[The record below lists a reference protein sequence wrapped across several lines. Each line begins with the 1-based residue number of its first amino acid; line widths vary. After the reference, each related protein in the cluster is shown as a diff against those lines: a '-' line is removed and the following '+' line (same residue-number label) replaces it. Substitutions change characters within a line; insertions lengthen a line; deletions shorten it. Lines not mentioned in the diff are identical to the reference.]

1 MEPPEWLKIWWTI
14 ESDWSETAVTEPVR
28 LEPVGPDN
36 AGVGR
41 PRPRRSWRDLSRET
55 VLLLPNLAKLMGRL
69 VRDPRVPI
77 TRKVLAALVLA
88 YVVSPIDIIPDF
100 FLGVGLL
107 DDIVLVA
114 LALANLME
122 SAGPEVVLEHW
133 DGSEDAL
140 DLVLATV
147 DWGAEII
154 PDPVRRLLP

>member
-1 MEPPEWLKIWWTI
+1 
-14 ESDWSETAVTEPVR
+14 
-28 LEPVGPDN
+28 
-36 AGVGR
+36 
-41 PRPRRSWRDLSRET
+41 
-55 VLLLPNLAKLMGRL
+55 MGRL

>member
-1 MEPPEWLKIWWTI
+1 M
-14 ESDWSETAVTEPVR
+14 TEPVH
-28 LEPVGPDN
+28 LEPVDP
-36 AGVGR
+36 VLLGR
-41 PRPRRSWRDLSRET
+41 SRPRRNWRDFGRET
-55 VLLLPNLAKLMGRL
+55 VWLLPNTAKLLGRL

-77 TRKVLAALVLA
+77 VRKVLAALVLG
-88 YVVSPIDIIPDF
+88 YVVSPIDLIPDF

-107 DDIVLVA
+107 DDLVLVA

-122 SAGPEVVLEHW
+122 SAGRDVVLEHW

-140 DLVLATV
+140 DLVMATV